1 MTDTYIYILKLKGG
15 NYYVGKTDNVEK
27 RFNEHI
33 LGYGSVWT
41 KKYKPISID
50 KIIKN
55 PSKYDEDRYVKEYMG
70 KYGID
75 KVRGGTYVRIELDEN
90 QKYLL
95 TQEINSANDLCS
107 RCGRGGH
114 FIKDCY
120 AKNNESSDDE
130 LTYKKST
137 GNCYRC
143 GRKGHYSNDCYAKN
157 DVNGNVINDEL
168 SDDESSDDELT
179 YKKSTGN
186 CYRCGRKGHYS
197 NDCYASTHIKG
208 YDLD

>member
-1 MTDTYIYILKLKGG
+1 MTDSTNIYILKLKGG

-33 LGYGSVWT
+33 SGYGSAWT

-55 PSKYDEDRYVKEYMG
+55 ASKYDEDRYVKEYME

-75 KVRGGTYVRIELDEN
+75 KVRGGAYVCIELDED
-90 QKYLL
+90 QKCLL
-95 TQEINSANDLCS
+95 AQEIISANDLCS
-107 RCGRGGH
+107 RCGRDGH

-120 AKNNESSDDE
+120 AKNDVNGNVINDESSDDSSSSSSDDSSDDE

-143 GRKGHYSNDCYAKN
+143 GRKGHYSNN
-157 DVNGNVINDEL
+157 
-168 SDDESSDDELT
+168 
-179 YKKSTGN
+179 
-186 CYRCGRKGHYS
+186 
-197 NDCYASTHIKG
+197 CYASTHIKG
-208 YDLD
+208 YGLD

>member
-1 MTDTYIYILKLKGG
+1 MTDTTNIYILKLKGG

-27 RFNEHI
+27 RYKDHI
-33 LGYGSVWT
+33 SGYGSAWT

-55 PSKYDEDRYVKEYMG
+55 ASKYDEDKWVKIYMD

-75 KVRGGTYVRIELDEN
+75 KVRGGAYVCIELDED
-90 QKYLL
+90 QKCLL
-95 TQEINSANDLCS
+95 DKEIISANDLCS
-107 RCGRGGH
+107 RCGRKGH

-120 AKNNESSDDE
+120 ASSSSSEDLSDEYIEVFCCSYCDKEFDTLKGATCHENLYCKNKNNKTKLKNTCYKNNE
-130 LTYKKST
+130 TNPKNICYK
-137 GNCYRC
+137 C
-143 GRKGHYSNDCYAKN
+143 GRKGHS
-157 DVNGNVINDEL
+157 
-168 SDDESSDDELT
+168 
-179 YKKSTGN
+179 
-186 CYRCGRKGHYS
+186 S